1 MDPAILEAIPHRPPF
16 LFVDEIVERTEN
28 SIRTRKEVKADEPFF
43 AGHYPGH
50 PVMPGVLVC
59 EAVLQS
65 GAILLSHMI
74 GDMDKGVP
82 VLTRLNNAK
91 FKRIVKPGDTL
102 DIEVQLTERLA
113 NAFFMKGSVR
123 VAGKVAVTL
132 EFATTKAPEW
142 AET

>member
-16 LFVDEIVERTEN
+16 LFVDAIVERTEN
-28 SIRTRKEVKADEPFF
+28 SIRTRKEVKSDEPFF